1 MNVTSSS
8 GLFKA
13 IYDNDTYLLLFGKRM
28 LQNF

>member
-1 MNVTSSS
+1 MKVTSSS